1 MNTIIGELGKSK
13 KFVDL
18 SKQIEKKQSPISI
31 SGLTAV
37 GMTEIIEGINGY
49 NKKPILVVTYNE
61 IQAKKIVENLSAFEK
76 ENVLFFPKKEIVTYD
91 YIAESKDLPYERIET
106 LNKISEKKNLIV
118 VTTIESLMQKL
129 PAKETIYKNILEFKV
144 GDICNLEDVKRKLVN
159 LGYVRYDL
167 IEGRG
172 QFSIRGGIIDISL
185 DEKTGIRIELWG
197 DEVDSIRNFSISS
210 QRSIT
215 TLEKAK
221 IYPAHEYVLED
232 TIENICN
239 KISKNLAEGKQEEII
254 EQDIEQIKAG
264 NYISKI
270 DKYFNEFYKKQETL
284 IDYLNNECLI
294 LLDEINKIEQRQI
307 NIIQDI
313 ENLSKNIIEKEKVLP
328 EALSTVSSIDFE
340 IFENKYQ
347 IIYLEKQDTI
357 TKKQATRYHFEYR
370 EINYYKSEIET
381 LFEDIKKWN
390 KENKTIYVML
400 ETKEKAQ
407 KLKEI
412 FEKEDILCKIE
423 EKLDKTIIVKSAES
437 IVTIAIGKISEGFEN
452 FDINQVVISASEL
465 IEGGKKKKT
474 FSSQAFRDGEKVV
487 FADLKVGDYVVHK
500 NYGIGLFIGI
510 NTITADGTTKD
521 YIKLKY
527 KNDDVLYVPTNQL
540 DTIRKYV
547 GGDTIN
553 PPINSLGSKDWIK
566 TKEKVKSN
574 LRAVARELI
583 ELYAKREKAKGYSFG
598 KDTPWQHQFEEQ
610 FPYQETDDQLRCIDE
625 VKKDME
631 QQRPMDRLLCGDVG
645 YGKTE
650 VAIRAAFKAVMDHK
664 QVAYLVPTTVL
675 AQQQYEE
682 FRDRMKDF
690 PIKVEILNRFK
701 NKKYLDEVVRKLK
714 LGEVD
719 IVVGTHRLLS
729 KDVEFKDI
737 GLLIIDEEHRFG
749 VKAKEKIKQYKSNI
763 DVLTMT
769 ATPIPRTMHMSIV
782 GIRDMSVIY
791 EPPQNRKPV
800 QTYVLEYDKE
810 VVKEAITKE
819 LERDGQ
825 VFYIYNRVDTIQQK
839 ADEISRLVPE
849 STVSY
854 AHGQMTGSQIEEIM
868 EDFIEK
874 KSNVLVCTTILE
886 SGIDIANANTI
897 IVENADRMG
906 LAALYQIRGR
916 VGRSDRQAYAYI
928 TYRKDKMLSE
938 EADKRLKAIKEFTE
952 FGSGFKIAMRD
963 LEIRGAGSLLGEIQ
977 SGHLEQVG
985 YDTYCNLLDEV
996 VKEMQG
1002 IHIEPDLDIQIDL
1015 NVTSYIPDEYIPD
1028 SSQKIE
1034 IYQNIALCKSEE
1046 DIQNVVDEIIDRFG
1060 NMPSELENLLDI
1072 ARIKYLAKQFYI
1084 TKIAS
1089 KKTAVVFTFEQSKF
1103 EIDIPKLV
1111 EKYKNKL
1118 KFSPGVK
1125 PMITLEIGSTNERQV
1140 LNDVTEFLRHL
1151 GQTKNV

>member
-18 SKQIEKKQSPISI
+18 NKQIENKTSPISI
-31 SGLTAV
+31 SGLTGV
-37 GMTEIIEGINGY
+37 GMAEFITALHEY
-49 NKKPILVVTYNE
+49 QKKPILMITYNE
-61 IQAKKIVENLSAFEK
+61 IQAKQILEDMQNFQK
-76 ENVLFFPKKEIVTYD
+76 ERTVLFPKKEIVTYD
-91 YIAESKDLPYERIET
+91 YIAESQDLPYERIEV
-106 LNKISEKKNLIV
+106 LNQIMENKKLIII
-118 VTTIESLMQKL
+118 TTIEALMQKL
-129 PAKETIYKNILEFKV
+129 PAKEVLFKNVLKFKV
-144 GDICNLEDVKRKLVN
+144 GDIYNLDELKKKLVE
-159 LGYVRYDL
+159 LGYTRCDL

-172 QFSIRGGIIDISL
+172 QFSVRGGIVDISMN
-185 DEKTGIRIELWG
+185 DTVGVRIEFWG
-197 DEVDSIRNFSISS
+197 DEIDSIRNFNISS
-210 QRSIT
+210 QRSIG
-215 TLEKAK
+215 TLEKVQ
-221 IYPAHEYVLED
+221 IYPAHEYVLESN
-232 TIENICN
+232 IEDIIG
-239 KISKNLAEGKQEEII
+239 KIRGKIIEGKQEEIL
-254 EQDIEQIKAG
+254 EQDLEQIKAG

-270 DKYFNEFYKKQETL
+270 DKYFNEFYTQSSNLLDYVKDNYL
-284 IDYLNNECLI
+284 IV
-294 LLDEINKIEQRQI
+294 LDEINKIEQR
-307 NIIQDI
+307 
-313 ENLSKNIIEKEKVLP
+313 EKNILQDNTNLIKNLLEKNKIVP
-328 EALSTVSSIDFE
+328 EALENMDSIDFE
-340 IFENKYQ
+340 RVEQEKVS
-347 IIYLEKQDTI
+347 IYLEKQDTV
-357 TKKQATRYHFEYR
+357 TKKQAERYNFQYR
-370 EINYYKSEIET
+370 EIRYYKSDIEN

-390 KENKTIYVML
+390 TEKKSIYVMIS
-400 ETKEKAQ
+400 TKEKAK
-407 KLKEI
+407 KLKEL

-423 EKLDKTIIVKSAES
+423 EKLDQTIIVKSTEN
-437 IVTIAIGKISEGFEN
+437 IVTIAIGKLTAGFEN
-452 FDINQVVISASEL
+452 FEINQIVIATDEL
-465 IEGGKKKKT
+465 IEGGKKKK
-474 FSSQAFRDGEKVV
+474 SIIHQAYKEGEKVV

-500 NYGIGLFIGI
+500 NYGIGIFIGV

-527 KNDDVLYVPTNQL
+527 KNDDILYVPTNQL
-540 DTIRKYV
+540 DAIRKYI
-547 GGDTIN
+547 GGDALGLQ
-553 PPINSLGSKDWIK
+553 INSLGSKDWIK
-566 TKEKVKSN
+566 TKEKVKNN

-583 ELYAKREKAKGYSFG
+583 ELYARREQAKGYAFS
-598 KDTPWQHQFEEQ
+598 KDTPWQQQFEDK
-610 FPYQETDDQLRCIDE
+610 FPYQETDDQLRCIEE
-625 VKKDME
+625 VKADME
-631 QQRPMDRLLCGDVG
+631 AQKPMDRLLCGDVG

-650 VAIRAAFKAVMDHK
+650 VAIRAAFKAVMDQK

-701 NKKYLDEVVRKLK
+701 TKKYQDEVIKKLK

-719 IVVGTHRLLS
+719 VVIGTHRLLS

-749 VKAKEKIKQYKSNI
+749 VKAKEKIKEYKSNI

-800 QTYVLEYDKE
+800 QTYVLEYDEE
-810 VVKEAITKE
+810 VIKEAITKE
-819 LERDGQ
+819 LERGGQ
-825 VFYIYNRVDTIQQK
+825 VFYIYNRVDTIQKK
-839 ADEISRLVPE
+839 ADDISRLVPE
-849 STVSY
+849 ADVAY
-854 AHGQMTGSQIEEIM
+854 AHGQMTGAQIEEIM
-868 EDFIEK
+868 EDFIDK

-886 SGIDIANANTI
+886 SGIDIPNANTI

-928 TYRKDKMLSE
+928 TYKRDKMLSE

-985 YDTYCNLLDEV
+985 YETYCNLLDEV

-1002 IHIEPDLDIQIDL
+1002 VKVEPDLDIQIDL

-1034 IYQNIALCKSEE
+1034 IYQDIALCKNEK
-1046 DIQNVVDEIIDRFG
+1046 DIQDITDEIIDRFG
-1060 NMPSELENLLDI
+1060 NMPSEIENLLDI
-1072 ARIKYLAKQFYI
+1072 ARIKYMTKSLYI

-1103 EIDIPKLV
+1103 DVDIPKLV
-1111 EKYKNKL
+1111 SIYKNRL

-1125 PMITLEIGSTNERQV
+1125 PMITLDIGTTNERQI
-1140 LNDVTEFLRHL
+1140 LNDVAEFLKQL
-1151 GQTKNV
+1151 EK

>member
-1 MNTIIGELGKSK
+1 MNTIIGELGKSN

-18 SKQIEKKQSPISI
+18 SKQIEKIQSPISI
-31 SGLTAV
+31 SGLTGV
-37 GMTEIIEGINGY
+37 GMAEIISAIKGY
-49 NKKPILVVTYNE
+49 NKKPILLVTYNE
-61 IQAKKIVENLSAFEK
+61 IQAKKILENIKAFET
-76 ENVLFFPKKEIVTYD
+76 ENVVLFPKKEIVTYD
-91 YIAESKDLPYERIET
+91 YVAESKDLPYERIET
-106 LNKISEKKNLIV
+106 LNKINEKKNLIV
-118 VTTIESLMQKL
+118 VTTIEALMQKL
-129 PAKETIYKNILEFKV
+129 PSKEVLFKDILEFKI
-144 GDICNLEDVKRKLVN
+144 GDICNLEDIKRKLVN
-159 LGYVRYDL
+159 LGYSRYDL

-185 DEKTGIRIELWG
+185 DEKIGVRIELWG
-197 DEVDSIRNFSISS
+197 DEIDSIRNFSISS
-210 QRSIT
+210 QRSIN

-239 KISKNLAEGKQEEII
+239 KISKTIVDGKQEEII

-270 DKYFNEFYKKQETL
+270 DKYFNEFYEKQETL
-284 IDYLNNECLI
+284 IDYLNKNCLI
-294 LLDEINKIEQRQI
+294 FLDEVSKVEQRQI
-307 NIIQDI
+307 NILQDI
-313 ENLSKNIIEKEKVLP
+313 ENLSKNLIEKEKVIP
-328 EALSTVSSIDFE
+328 EALSAISSIDFD
-340 IFENKYQ
+340 ILENKYK
-347 IIYLEKQDTI
+347 IIYLEKQDAV
-357 TKKQATRYHFEYR
+357 TKKQAERYHFEYR
-370 EINYYKSEIET
+370 EINYYKSEIENF
-381 LFEDIKKWN
+381 FEDIRKWN
-390 KENKTIYVML
+390 TEKKSIYVL
-400 ETKEKAQ
+400 VNTKEKAN
-407 KLKEI
+407 KLKEL
-412 FEKEDILCKIE
+412 FEKENILCKIE
-423 EKLDKTIIVKSAES
+423 EKLDKTIIVKSTEN
-437 IVTIAIGKISEGFEN
+437 IVTIAVGKISEGFEN
-452 FDINQVVISASEL
+452 FEISQVVVSADDL
-465 IEGGKKKKT
+465 IDGGKKKKT
-474 FSSQAFRDGEKVV
+474 FANKAFKEGEKIV

-500 NYGIGLFIGI
+500 NYGIGIFVGV

-527 KNDDVLYVPTNQL
+527 KDDAILYVPTNQL
-540 DTIRKYV
+540 DAIRKYT
-547 GGDTIN
+547 GGDALN
-553 PPINSLGSKDWIK
+553 PPISSLGSKDWIK
-566 TKEKVKSN
+566 TKEKVKNN

-583 ELYAKREKAKGYSFG
+583 ELYAKREKARGYAFS
-598 KDTPWQHQFEEQ
+598 KDTPWQQQFEEQ
-610 FPYQETDDQLRCIDE
+610 FPYQETDDQLRCIEE

-631 QQRPMDRLLCGDVG
+631 TQRPMDRLLCGDVG

-650 VAIRAAFKAVMDHK
+650 VAIRAAFKAVMDQK

-701 NKKYLDEVVRKLK
+701 STKYINNVIKKLK

-719 IVVGTHRLLS
+719 IVIGTHRLLS

-749 VKAKEKIKQYKSNI
+749 VKAKEKIKQYKANI

-791 EPPQNRKPV
+791 DPPQNRKPV
-800 QTYVLEYDKE
+800 QTYVLEYDQE

-819 LERDGQ
+819 LERNGQ
-825 VFYIYNRVDTIQQK
+825 VFYIYNRVDTIQKK
-839 ADEISRLVPE
+839 ADDISRLVPE
-849 STVSY
+849 ATVSY
-854 AHGQMTGSQIEEIM
+854 AHGQMTGNQIEEIM

-886 SGIDIANANTI
+886 SGIDIPNANTI

-916 VGRSDRQAYAYI
+916 VGRADRQAYAYI

-985 YDTYCNLLDEV
+985 YDTYCSLLDEV

-1002 IHIEPDLDIQIDL
+1002 VEVEPDLDIQIDL
-1015 NVTSYIPDEYIPD
+1015 NVTSYIPDEYIQD
-1028 SSQKIE
+1028 SAQKIE
-1034 IYQNIALCKSEE
+1034 IYQNIALCKNEE

-1072 ARIKYLAKQFYI
+1072 ARIKYLAKAQYI
-1084 TKIAS
+1084 NKIAS

-1103 EIDIPKLV
+1103 DVDIPKLI
-1111 EKYKNKL
+1111 EKYKNRL

-1125 PMITLEIGSTNERQV
+1125 PMITLEIGTTNERQI
-1140 LNDVTEFLRHL
+1140 LNDVTEFL
-1151 GQTKNV
+1151 KNVQ